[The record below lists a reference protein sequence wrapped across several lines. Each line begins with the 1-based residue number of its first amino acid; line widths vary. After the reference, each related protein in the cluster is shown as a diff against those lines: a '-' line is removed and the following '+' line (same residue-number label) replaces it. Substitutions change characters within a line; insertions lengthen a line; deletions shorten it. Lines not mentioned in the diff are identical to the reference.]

1 MDEKTSTKLALELLA
16 ATSSE
21 DVADILK
28 NDEYSYYFGAPEY
41 WSNYGSREKNWDA
54 AGNQQS
60 HGVGALVENIVNG
73 IDAVLLRKSEEAGVL
88 DPRSPGAPQ
97 SMQEAVKRYFNVP
110 EGKLSNLDK
119 QGIRHLAKNTVKV
132 CVTRAKKSTVYP
144 TYTIIDEGIGQRP
157 EDFPKTFLS
166 LSEKNKE
173 GIKFVQGK
181 FNQGSTGVLRYC
193 TRGEI
198 TLGHYKLI
206 ISRKYN
212 AENWGWTLVRVREPK
227 GDEAMPVVEYFKP
240 GRISSFRLNE
250 INAFPQVDELKI
262 TSGSIVKLYEVD
274 ISSPFHNV
282 DFGIYQALSTSLVA
296 PPLPIRTY
304 DFGAAI
310 DEKKGGLR
318 KYGIADRICSGL
330 FEMLKLKPEIVDT
343 TINTDDESLEVQAGA
358 PEGFNHHVE
367 TISDEKLG
375 VIKINVTVVPK
386 LQEFILKQPKRVFYT
401 INGQTHGS
409 ERASWINVS
418 CKLGDIKDNIIVNV
432 DCTDLTNSAIS
443 QIFMT
448 DRERVAEGS
457 LSSKLREITRDALQS
472 DERLRAYMHELR
484 IWRAT
489 QQINDN
495 QEAKDILETMV
506 KGDPTLRELFGLGK
520 DIQVPTEV
528 PKGNIKFKG
537 VQFPTFLKPLN
548 VKNETDVKSI
558 DIPKKGY
565 KKVICGTDAANDYL
579 SRNVSPGEVF
589 INFTGKAINV
599 KASLKD
605 GAATFT
611 FIAPDNAKIGSTFE
625 GEFGFDDVSRPIPL
639 TFKLKINIV
648 KEEEKANNPTGKP
661 SKSHEK
667 NQLITKMP
675 NFHWVKKDNWS
686 DHSFD
691 ENSGASVTTSDDG
704 ISVHINYNNKGI
716 ESMRYKEKDDAK
728 RMLKENIFKYG
739 IGIISIAIFKRHI
752 EINPEAAEENVKLT
766 TEAISPI
773 FIGLVKTLS
782 SMDI

>member
-1 MDEKTSTKLALELLA
+1 MDEKTSNKLAHELLA
-16 ATSSE
+16 AISSE
-21 DVADILK
+21 DVAAILK
-28 NDEYSYYFGAPEY
+28 HEDYAYYFDAPEY
-41 WSNYGSREKNWDA
+41 WSNYGNREKNWDA

-73 IDAVLLRKSEEAGVL
+73 IDAVLLRKAEEAGVT
-88 DPRSPGAPQ
+88 DPRASTAPQ

-110 EGKLSNLDK
+110 EGKLSNLDRS
-119 QGIRHLAKNTVKV
+119 GIREIAKKTVKV
-132 CVTRAKKSTVYP
+132 CVDRARKNTVYP

-212 AENWGWTLVRVREPK
+212 AEYWGWTLVRVREPK

-240 GRISSFRLNE
+240 GKISSFRQKEVN
-250 INAFPQVDELKI
+250 PYPMVDELKI
-262 TSGSIVKLYEVD
+262 SSGSIVKLYEVD
-274 ISSPFHNV
+274 ISTPFHNV

-304 DFGAAI
+304 DFGAAP

-318 KYGIADRICSGL
+318 KHGIADRICSGL
-330 FEMLKLKPEIVDT
+330 FEMLKLKPEAQSVNDV
-343 TINTDDESLEVQAGA
+343 DDEKLDVQVGA
-358 PEGFNHHVE
+358 PEGFNHHVQ

-386 LQEFILKQPKRVFYT
+386 LQEFILKQPKRAFYT

-457 LSSKLREITRDALQS
+457 LSTKLREITREALQN
-472 DERLRAYMHELR
+472 DERLKAYMHELR

-495 QEAKDILETMV
+495 QEAKDILESMV

-520 DIQVPTEV
+520 DIQVPTEM
-528 PKGNIKFKG
+528 PKGNNKYQG

-548 VKNETDVKSI
+548 VKEDGDTIFI
-558 DIPKKGY
+558 DLPKKGY
-565 KKVICGTDAANDYL
+565 RKVICGTDAANDYL

-589 INFTGKAINV
+589 INFKTKAISV

-611 FIAPDNAKIGSTFE
+611 FTSPENAKVGSTYE
-625 GEFGFDDVSRPIPL
+625 GEFGFDDVSRPSPL
-639 TFKLKINIV
+639 TFRLKINIV
-648 KEEEKANNPTGKP
+648 KEEEKVNNPPGKP
-661 SKSHEK
+661 SKSKEK
-667 NQLITKMP
+667 NEAVTKMP
-675 NFHWVKKDNWS
+675 NFHWVKKENWS
-686 DHSFD
+686 DYVFD
-691 ENSGASVTTSDDG
+691 ENSGAAVTTSDEG
-704 ISVHINYNNKGI
+704 ISVHVNYNNKGVDA
-716 ESMRYKEKDDAK
+716 MRYKEKDEAK

-739 IGIISIAIFKRHI
+739 IGIISIAIFKKHS
-752 EINPEAAEENVKLT
+752 EINADAAEDNVKIT
-766 TEAISPI
+766 TEAIAPI

-782 SMDI
+782 NMDI